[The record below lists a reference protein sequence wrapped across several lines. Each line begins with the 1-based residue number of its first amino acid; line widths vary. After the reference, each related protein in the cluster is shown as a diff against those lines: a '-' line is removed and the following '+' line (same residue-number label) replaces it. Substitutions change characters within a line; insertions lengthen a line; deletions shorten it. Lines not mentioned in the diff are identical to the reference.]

1 MRAITVLPGTSNSAR
16 LEQVNEPSETE
27 GRILVQT
34 LAVGICGTDLE
45 IIQGR
50 YGLAPR
56 SSQRLII
63 GHEVLGEVLQAPS
76 DISLIVG
83 DRVVGIVRRPDP
95 IPCPSC
101 AVGEWDMF
109 RNGLYTECGIKSRD
123 GFASDRFRIEP
134 EFVVKVDPILDY
146 AAVLTEPASVVAK
159 AWEQIE
165 RIGTRLADWRPQT
178 VLITGAGPVGLLAA
192 LMGSQRGLAVHVF
205 DSATRGPK
213 PLLVHELG
221 GTYHSGSLASIE
233 LKPDVVIECTG
244 APSVIADAISRTGSA
259 GIVCLAGI
267 SSGGHEIDIDIG
279 LLNLTMVLEND
290 VIFGSVN
297 ANRRHYE
304 AAAQA
309 LSHADP
315 LWLAKL
321 ITRRVSPAD
330 WNEAFQRREGDIKVT
345 IDFTL

>member
-1 MRAITVLPGTSNSAR
+1 MRAITVLPGKLNSAR
-16 LEQVNEPSETE
+16 LEQVVEPSEAE
-27 GRILVQT
+27 GEILVRT

-45 IIQGR
+45 IVQGR
-50 YGLAPR
+50 YGLAP
-56 SSQRLII
+56 SLSQRLIV
-63 GHEVLGEVLQAPS
+63 GHEVLGEVLHAPS
-76 DISLIVG
+76 DSSFRIG

-101 AVGEWDMF
+101 AAGEWDMC
-109 RNGLYTECGIKSRD
+109 RNGLYTECGIKSRH

-134 EFVVKVDPILDY
+134 EFVVKVDPKLGY
-146 AAVLTEPASVVAK
+146 AAVLTEPASVIAK

-165 RIGTRLADWRPQT
+165 RIGRRLADWQPQT
-178 VLITGAGPVGLLAA
+178 VLVTGAGPVGLLAA
-192 LMGSQRGLAVHVF
+192 LLGSQRGLTVHVF
-205 DSATRGPK
+205 DRATHGPK
-213 PLLVHELG
+213 PLLVNELG
-221 GTYHSGSLASIE
+221 GIYHSSPLANLQ
-233 LKPDVVIECTG
+233 LKPDIVIECTG
-244 APSVIADAISRTGSA
+244 AASVIVDAINRTASA

-267 SSGGHEIDIDIG
+267 SSGGHKIDIDVG

-304 AAAQA
+304 AAAHA
-309 LSHADP
+309 LSRANP

-321 ITRRVSPAD
+321 ITRRIAPAD
-330 WNEAFQRREGDIKVT
+330 WNEAFQRRSDDIKVT